1 MSRENNKLFNNTEK
15 DPTDSGMLD
24 QIKVVIFGDRFSLL
38 TFTEGDSAEDQ
49 GLSFKV
55 KNGKIYSNGQELAT
69 GKNIIGTKT
78 VYVLDE
84 GQNIFVSYMSPP
96 AEDFVISKEK
106 ESDLKIQ
113 SNTYV
118 LFSNGKVYVYPNGNV
133 FYLNDQLGTADV
145 IADFKQGDSL
155 FVENYLVEF
164 LEDQWKI
171 SSFVEKPHFNSQTVL
186 LKAKSSI
193 YPANFPVYR
202 RSPRVLPTIYDKRQR
217 IEKPKNPPTKPK
229 NAIWRAIVPPIGM
242 VALSGLV
249 VVLMGRNAIMMLSM
263 GGMSILTAAFSIT
276 SYFSD
281 KKEYKQKK
289 ISRVEDYESYLLK
302 QVSTLQKHY
311 AEEKKILFYQQ
322 PNIETLIEMI
332 KHYDERLY
340 ERLPFNED
348 FMTVSL
354 GLGEMDSQLQIDY
367 QTDYLTKD
375 KLTIFSQDLLKTYE
389 KQKGV
394 PVTTTLAE
402 NIVGLVAKHDM
413 GQLFIQQILL
423 QIAAF
428 HSYHDV
434 IFVNLSS
441 QEDYDQIWKK
451 WRFLPHFLLPMI
463 NVRGFVHD
471 DRTKDAVLTSL
482 YQVLQSRFQETDQ
495 KKRTFLPQIVIVIS
509 DDRLLSGHAINES
522 LSRPDLASFG
532 VTVIW
537 VKESRRQLPETVTTL
552 IDLKNG
558 DTATLIN
565 NRGLYVNQD
574 FTPYPMN
581 IDYEPAIR
589 HLSNLIHEE
598 TQKNALPDA
607 ITFLELYNVEHVDD
621 LNIANRWVHGDTS
634 KSLAVPLG
642 VRGKDDIVQ
651 LNLHE
656 RAHGPHGLVAGTTGS
671 GKSEILQSY
680 MLSLA
685 LNFSPEDI
693 GFLPID
699 FKGGGMANLFKDL
712 PHLLGVITNLDGA
725 GIQRALASI
734 RAELQKRQRLFGRYG
749 VNHINGYTKL
759 YKEGRS
765 GAEGDFPTEPL
776 PHLFLI
782 SDEFA
787 ELKQNEPEFMTE
799 LVSAARIGRSLGIHL
814 ILATQKPSGVV
825 NDQIWSNS
833 RFKLALKVAE
843 KADSNEII
851 KTPDAASITQPGRAY
866 LQVGNNE
873 IYELFQSAW
882 SGARYAPTVKSRTE
896 EVDNR
901 IWLINELGQYELATT
916 DLSYLEEEAVSIDPN
931 ADETELDAVVEY
943 IAQYA
948 KSIDLRMPTKPWLP
962 PLKDEISSPLLVP
975 KWSERKLHKAPFAL
989 MDVPSEQAQHV
1000 LEFDLEEFS
1009 HSIIYASPGFGKSQA
1024 LQTLVM
1030 NFARLNSPAQMH
1042 FNLFDFGTNGLFPL
1056 KGLPHVADIV
1066 NLDDS
1071 EKLLKFLKTLQKE
1084 IQKRRDLLAEYGVTS
1099 IEQYEQK
1106 TGQSLPFI
1114 LNIVDSYD
1122 TVRDHPLESSI
1133 ESAFHQVL
1141 REGAS
1146 LGIYLIVTVL
1156 RNTTMKLSMRSNFA
1170 TQFVLYLVDK
1180 DSKKDLIGFD
1190 ALADQVIPG
1199 RGQIRFDEPIRFQV
1213 YLATEGGS
1221 NLERLQSLETAI
1233 ESMDQAWDG
1242 PRPEAVPMLANEIT
1256 FETFEDDPAVHNER
1270 QLFNI
1275 PIGYDKE
1282 TTLIR
1287 SIEPMNYDFILLMD
1301 DTPSQTYSLERT
1313 LLSAFSAFSGKVN
1326 RVVVDTDGRFS
1337 GMNDYFD
1344 TIIEEATMGQFLNEL
1359 LGIIQSGMRREQP
1372 MFVYLPDINLTG
1384 DKIML
1389 TDKDVNTLFT
1399 KSSAVNI
1406 HLIFHG
1412 YQSGIVTKFTPFFK
1426 RLRQNVPMGT
1436 FGTTFNEQK
1445 VVPGRTKYNEPL
1457 VELNETQLFIGRD
1470 VYRLRIP
1477 QDK

>member
-1 MSRENNKLFNNTEK
+1 MSKEEKSFIENIEK
-15 DPTDSGMLD
+15 DSASRKMSSKINVL
-24 QIKVVIFGDRFSLL
+24 ILGDRFSLL
-38 TFTEGDSAEDQ
+38 TFTEGDSTEEQ
-49 GLSFKV
+49 GFSFNIRDNNVYINERKL
-55 KNGKIYSNGQELAT
+55 NI
-69 GKNIIGTKT
+69 GKNILGDKK
-78 VYVLDE
+78 VYVIQE
-84 GQNIFVSYMSPP
+84 AENIIDSYMLPP
-96 AEDFVISKEK
+96 TQDFVISKEK
-106 ESDLKIQ
+106 EADLQIQ
-113 SNTYV
+113 SNSYV
-118 LFSNGKVYVYPNGNV
+118 LFSNGKVNVFPNGEPC
-133 FYLNDQLGTADV
+133 YLNGHV
-145 IADFKQGDSL
+145 ISSDILSEFKRGDSL
-155 FVENYLVEF
+155 FIENYYIVF
-164 LEDQWKI
+164 LENQWKI
-171 SSFVEKPHFNSQTVL
+171 SSFFGEPQFNRHSVL
-186 LKAKSSI
+186 LEDKKSI
-193 YPANFPVYR
+193 YPSNFPIYR

-217 IEKPKNPPTKPK
+217 VEKPKAPPTKPK

-281 KKEYKQKK
+281 RKEYKQNK
-289 ISRVEDYESYLLK
+289 ITRLEDYEAYLLE

-311 AEEKKILFYQQ
+311 AEEKEILFYQQ

-332 KHYDERLY
+332 LNYDERIY

-354 GLGEMDSQLQIDY
+354 GLGEIDSQLKIDY
-367 QTDYLTKD
+367 SEDYLTKD
-375 KLTIFSQDLLKTYE
+375 KLTIFSQDLLKTYK

-394 PVTTTLAE
+394 PVTTSLAG
-402 NIVGLVAKHDM
+402 NIIGLVAKHDM
-413 GQLFIQQILL
+413 GQLFIQQLLL
-423 QIAAF
+423 QVATF

-434 IFVNLSS
+434 IFVNVTS
-441 QEDYDQIWKK
+441 QEDYDKIWEK
-451 WRFLPHFLLPMI
+451 WRFLPHFHLPMV

-482 YQVLQSRFQETDQ
+482 YQVLQSRFQESDKQ
-495 KKRTFLPQIVIVIS
+495 KKTFLPQIVIVVS
-509 DDRLLSGHAINES
+509 DDRLLSGHVINES
-522 LSRPDLASFG
+522 LAKPDLASYG

-565 NRGLYVNQD
+565 NAGLYVNQD
-574 FTPYPMN
+574 FTPYPMQN
-581 IDYEPAIR
+581 DYEVAVR
-589 HLSNLIHEE
+589 CLSNLVHEE

-607 ITFLELYNVEHVDD
+607 ITFLELYNVERVND
-621 LNIANRWVHGDTS
+621 LDIGSRWGQGDTS

-734 RAELQKRQRLFGRYG
+734 RAELRKRQRLFGRFG

-759 YKEGRS
+759 YKEGRL
-765 GAEGDFPTEPL
+765 GIEGDFPTEPL

-882 SGARYAPTVKSRTE
+882 SGARYAPSEETKSE
-896 EVDNR
+896 EIDNR
-901 IWLINELGQYELATT
+901 IWIINELGQYELATT
-916 DLSYLEEEAVSIDPN
+916 DLSYAEEEKVSITPN
-931 ADETELDAVVEY
+931 DDKTELDAVVEY

-948 KSIDLRMPTKPWLP
+948 KSIELRMPTKPWLP
-962 PLKDEISSPLLVP
+962 PLENELISPILDT
-975 KWSERKLHKAPFAL
+975 KWTDKKHHKAPFAL
-989 MDVPSEQAQHV
+989 MDIPSEQAQHV
-1000 LEFDLEEFS
+1000 LEFDIVEFS
-1009 HSIIYASPGFGKSQA
+1009 HSLIYGSPGFGKSQT
-1024 LQTLVM
+1024 LQTIVM
-1030 NFARLNSPAQMH
+1030 NFARLNRPDQMH

-1066 NLDDS
+1066 SLDEP
-1071 EKLLKFLKTLQKE
+1071 EKLLKLLKTVQNE

-1106 TGQSLPFI
+1106 TGKSMPFI
-1114 LNIVDSYD
+1114 LNVVDSYD
-1122 TVRDHPLESSI
+1122 TVRDHSLENSI
-1133 ESAFHQVL
+1133 EATFHQVL

-1156 RNTTMKLSMRSNFA
+1156 RNTSMKISMRSNFA
-1170 TQFVLYLVDK
+1170 TQLVLYLVDK
-1180 DSKKDLIGFD
+1180 DSKKDIIGFD

-1199 RGQIRFDEPIRFQV
+1199 RGQIKLEEPTRFQV
-1213 YLATEGGS
+1213 YLATEGNS
-1221 NLERLQSLETAI
+1221 NLEQLQNLENAI
-1233 ESMDQAWDG
+1233 ELMDKEWVG
-1242 PRPEAVPMLANEIT
+1242 PRPEPIPMLANEIT
-1256 FETFEDDPAVHNER
+1256 FEDFENDITVKEER
-1270 QLFNI
+1270 QKLNI

-1282 TTLIR
+1282 TTLVR
-1287 SIEPMNYDFILLMD
+1287 SIEPMNHDFILLMD

-1313 LLSAFSAFSGKVN
+1313 ILSAFAELSGKVN
-1326 RVVVDTDGRFS
+1326 RVVVDTDGRFE
-1337 GMNDYFD
+1337 GMSEYFD
-1344 TIIEEATMGQFLNEL
+1344 TRIEESSIGQFLNEL
-1359 LGIIQSGMRREQP
+1359 LSIIQSGIRREQP

-1384 DKIML
+1384 DKITLM
-1389 TDKDVNTLFT
+1389 DKEVNTLFT
-1399 KSSAVNI
+1399 KASTVNI

-1412 YQSGIVTKFTPFFK
+1412 YQSGVLSKYTPFFK

-1436 FGTTFNEQK
+1436 FGTIFNEQK
-1445 VVPGRTKYNEPL
+1445 VVPGRTVYNEPL
-1457 VELNETQLFIGRD
+1457 VELNETQFFIGRN
-1470 VYRLRIP
+1470 VYRIRIP

>member
-1 MSRENNKLFNNTEK
+1 MSRDDKSFFHNTEK
-15 DPTDSGMLD
+15 NLVSGKMLG
-24 QIKVVIFGDRFSLL
+24 QLKVVIFSERLSIL
-38 TFTEGDSAEDQ
+38 TFMEGTNAEEQ
-49 GLSFKV
+49 GFSFYMKDG
-55 KNGKIYSNGQELAT
+55 NIYADEKELIM
-69 GKNIIGTKT
+69 GKNTIENKT
-78 VYVLDE
+78 VFVIE
-84 GQNIFVSYMSPP
+84 EERNIFVSYISPP
-96 AEDFVISKEK
+96 NEDFIISKDQEANLLICSK
-106 ESDLKIQ
+106 AYI
-113 SNTYV
+113 
-118 LFSNGKVYVYPNGNV
+118 LFSNGKVYLYPNDSV
-133 FYLNDQLGTADV
+133 CYLNERLISSD
-145 IADFKQGDSL
+145 IISEFKQGDSI
-155 FVENYLVEF
+155 FIENYFIEF
-164 LEDQWKI
+164 LDNQWQI
-171 SSFVEKPHFNSQTVL
+171 SSFFEKAIFNSQTVL
-186 LKAKSSI
+186 LQERKSI
-193 YPANFPVYR
+193 YQSNFPVYR

-229 NAIWRAIVPPIGM
+229 NAIWRAIVPPLGM
-242 VALSGLV
+242 FALSGLV

-263 GGMSILTAAFSIT
+263 GGMSVLTAAFSIT
-276 SYFSD
+276 SYFTD

-289 ISRVEDYESYLLK
+289 ITRLEDYEAYLLQ
-302 QVSTLQKHY
+302 QVSTLHKHY
-311 AEEKKILFYQQ
+311 IEERNILFYQQ

-332 KHYDERLY
+332 MRYDERIY

-354 GLGEMDSQLQIDY
+354 GLGDIDSQLQIDY
-367 QTDYLTKD
+367 QTDFLTKD

-389 KQKGV
+389 KQKSV
-394 PVTTTLAE
+394 PVTTTLAQ
-402 NIVGLVAKHDM
+402 NIIGLVAQHDI
-413 GQLFIQQILL
+413 GQLFLQQLLL

-434 IFVNLSS
+434 IFVNLTS
-441 QEDYDQIWKK
+441 QQDYDQIWKK

-482 YQVLQSRFQETDQ
+482 YQVLQSRFQEKDQ
-495 KKRTFLPQIVIVIS
+495 KERTYLPQIVIVIS

-522 LSRPDLASFG
+522 LSRSDLASFG

-552 IDLKNG
+552 IDLRSR

-565 NRGLYVNQD
+565 NRGIYVNQA
-574 FTPYPMN
+574 FTPYPLVDN
-581 IDYEPAIR
+581 YEGAVR
-589 HLSNLIHEE
+589 RLSNLIHEE

-607 ITFLELYNVEHVDD
+607 ITFLELYNAEQVED
-621 LNIANRWVHGDTS
+621 LNISSRWARGDTS

-642 VRGKDDIVQ
+642 VRGKDDIVY

-680 MLSLA
+680 ILSLA

-712 PHLLGVITNLDGA
+712 PHLMGVITNLDGA

-734 RAELQKRQRLFGRYG
+734 KAELQKRQRLFGRFG

-759 YKEGRS
+759 YKEGRT
-765 GAEGDFPTEPL
+765 GIEGDFPTEPL

-799 LVSAARIGRSLGIHL
+799 LVTAARIGRSLGIHL

-882 SGARYAPTVKSRTE
+882 SGARYAPKAKASTE

-901 IWLINELGQYELATT
+901 LWVINELGQYELATT
-916 DLSYLEEEAVSIDPN
+916 DLSYLDEEMVSRDADN
-931 ADETELDAVVEY
+931 DETELDAVVDY

-948 KSIDLRMPTKPWLP
+948 KSVNLCMPTKPWLP
-962 PLKDEISSPLLVP
+962 PLNEDIPSPILTENWGD
-975 KWSERKLHKAPFAL
+975 KKLHKAPFAL
-989 MDVPSEQAQHV
+989 MDIPSEQDQRM

-1030 NFARLNSPAQMH
+1030 NFARLNKPDQIH

-1056 KGLPHVADIV
+1056 KGLPHVADIAT
-1066 NLDDS
+1066 LDDA
-1071 EKLLKFLKTLQKE
+1071 EKLIKFLKSLQKE

-1122 TVRDHPLESSI
+1122 TVRDHPLESSV

-1146 LGIYLIVTVL
+1146 LGIYLIATVL
-1156 RNTTMKLSMRSNFA
+1156 RNTSMKLSMRSNFA

-1190 ALADQVIPG
+1190 ALADQVVPG
-1199 RGQIRFDEPIRFQV
+1199 RGQIRFEEPIRFQV

-1221 NLERLQSLETAI
+1221 NLERLQSLENAI
-1233 ESMDQAWDG
+1233 ESMDKSWNG
-1242 PRPEAVPMLANEIT
+1242 SRPEAIPMLANEIT
-1256 FETFEDDPAVHNER
+1256 FEEFENDVAVQEER
-1270 QLFNI
+1270 ERFNI

-1282 TTLIR
+1282 TTMIR

-1301 DTPSQTYSLERT
+1301 DTPSQTYSIERAI
-1313 LLSAFSAFSGKVN
+1313 LSAFSEFSGEMD
-1326 RVVVDTDGRFS
+1326 RVVVDTDGRFA
-1337 GMNDYFD
+1337 GMNEYFHTRID
-1344 TIIEEATMGQFLNEL
+1344 EANISQFLGEL
-1359 LGIIQSGMRREQP
+1359 LGIIQSGKRREQP
-1372 MFVYLPDINLTG
+1372 MFVYLPDIHLTG
-1384 DKIML
+1384 DKIVL

-1399 KSSAVNI
+1399 KSSVVNI

-1412 YQSGIVTKFTPFFK
+1412 YQSSVVSKFTPFFK

-1445 VVPGRTKYNEPL
+1445 VVPGRTQYNEPL
-1457 VELNETQLFIGRD
+1457 VELNETQFFVGRS
-1470 VYRLRIP
+1470 VHRLRIA

>member
-1 MSRENNKLFNNTEK
+1 MSREDKKFFHNTEK
-15 DPTDSGMLD
+15 ELISNKISE
-24 QIKVVIFGDRFSLL
+24 QIKVVIFGKRLSLL
-38 TFTEGDSAEDQ
+38 TFMEGDSAEVQ
-49 GLSFKV
+49 GLFFNVTDSKV
-55 KNGKIYSNGQELAT
+55 FSNGKELT
-69 GKNIIGTKT
+69 RGKNTIENKT
-78 VYVLDE
+78 VFVLEEESD
-84 GQNIFVSYMSPP
+84 ISVSYISPP
-96 AEDFVISKEK
+96 NQDFIISKEK
-106 ESDLKIQ
+106 EADLLIHSKA
-113 SNTYV
+113 YV
-118 LFSNGKVYVYPNGNV
+118 LFSNGKVYLYPNGSV
-133 FYLNDQLGTADV
+133 FYLNEQLISSD
-145 IADFKQGDSL
+145 IISEFKKGDSI
-155 FVENYLVEF
+155 FVENYFIEF
-164 LEDQWKI
+164 LENQWQI
-171 SSFVEKPHFNSQTVL
+171 SSFFEKANFNTQSVL
-186 LKAKSSI
+186 LEEKKSI
-193 YPANFPVYR
+193 YQSNFPVYR

-229 NAIWRAIVPPIGM
+229 NAIWRAIVPPLGM

-263 GGMSILTAAFSIT
+263 GGMSVLTAAFSIT
-276 SYFSD
+276 SYFTD

-289 ISRVEDYESYLLK
+289 ITRVEDYEAYLLK
-302 QVSTLQKHY
+302 QLSTLHKHY
-311 AEEKKILFYQQ
+311 AEEKNILFYQQ
-322 PNIETLIEMI
+322 PNINTLIDMI
-332 KHYDERLY
+332 MRYDERLY

-354 GLGEMDSQLQIDY
+354 GLGDIDSQLQIDY
-367 QTDYLTKD
+367 QTDFLTKD

-394 PVTTTLAE
+394 PVTTTLAQ
-402 NIVGLVAKHDM
+402 NIVGLVAQHDI
-413 GQLFIQQILL
+413 GQLFIQQLLL
-423 QIAAF
+423 QVAAF

-434 IFVNLSS
+434 IFVNLTS

-482 YQVLQSRFQETDQ
+482 YQVLQSRIQDKEQ
-495 KKRTFLPQIVIVIS
+495 KERTFLPQIVIVIS

-522 LSRPDLASFG
+522 LSRADLASFG

-565 NRGLYVNQD
+565 NRGIYVNQV
-574 FTPYPMN
+574 FTPYPL
-581 IDYEPAIR
+581 IDDYEGAVR
-589 HLSNLIHEE
+589 SLSNLVHEE

-607 ITFLELYNVEHVDD
+607 ITFLELYNVEQVGD
-621 LNIANRWVHGDTS
+621 LNISSRWARGDTS

-642 VRGKDDIVQ
+642 VRGKDDIVY

-680 MLSLA
+680 ILSLA

-712 PHLLGVITNLDGA
+712 PHLMGVITNLDGA

-734 RAELQKRQRLFGRYG
+734 RAELQKRQRLFGRFG

-765 GAEGDFPTEPL
+765 GIEGDFPTEPL

-799 LVSAARIGRSLGIHL
+799 LVTTARIGRSLGIHL

-882 SGARYAPTVKSRTE
+882 SGARYAPTVKARSE

-901 IWLINELGQYELATT
+901 LWIINELGQYELATT
-916 DLSYLEEEAVSIDPN
+916 DLSYLEETVSTDAN
-931 ADETELDAVVEY
+931 TDETELDAVVEY
-943 IAQYA
+943 IAQHA
-948 KSIDLRMPTKPWLP
+948 KNVDLCIPAKPWLP
-962 PLKDEISSPLLVP
+962 PLDEDITSPVLTT
-975 KWSERKLHKAPFAL
+975 KWTEKKLHKAPFAL
-989 MDVPSEQAQHV
+989 MDIPSEQAQRM

-1030 NFARLNSPAQMH
+1030 NFARLNRPDQMQ

-1056 KGLPHVADIV
+1056 KGLPHVADIAT
-1066 NLDDS
+1066 LDDA
-1071 EKLLKFLKTLQKE
+1071 EKLLKLLKSLQKE

-1106 TGQSLPFI
+1106 TGQYLPFI

-1122 TVRDHPLESSI
+1122 TVRDHPLESSV

-1146 LGIYLIVTVL
+1146 LGIYLIATVL

-1199 RGQIRFDEPIRFQV
+1199 RGQIRFEEPIRFQV
-1213 YLATEGGS
+1213 YLATEGSS
-1221 NLERLQSLETAI
+1221 NLERLQSLENAI
-1233 ESMDQAWDG
+1233 EVMDKLWDG

-1256 FETFEDDPAVHNER
+1256 FEQFENDVAVQEER
-1270 QLFNI
+1270 QKYNI

-1282 TTLIR
+1282 TTLVR
-1287 SIEPMNYDFILLMD
+1287 SIEPMNYEFILLMD
-1301 DTPSQTYSLERT
+1301 DTPSQTYSIERT
-1313 LLSAFSAFSGKVN
+1313 ILSAFSEFSGKVD
-1326 RVVVDTDGRFS
+1326 RVVVDTDGRFV
-1337 GMNDYFD
+1337 GMNEYFD
-1344 TIIEEATMGQFLNEL
+1344 TRIEEANISQFLGEL
-1359 LGIIQSGMRREQP
+1359 LSIIQSGKRREQP
-1372 MFVYLPDINLTG
+1372 MFVYLPDINLAG
-1384 DKIML
+1384 DKIVLM
-1389 TDKDVNTLFT
+1389 DKDVNTLFT
-1399 KSSAVNI
+1399 KSSSVNI

-1412 YQSGIVTKFTPFFK
+1412 YQSGIVSKFTPFFK

-1436 FGTTFNEQK
+1436 FGTIFNEQK
-1445 VVPGRTKYNEPL
+1445 VVPGRTHYNEPL
-1457 VELNETQLFIGRD
+1457 VELNETQFFVGRS
-1470 VYRLRIP
+1470 VHRLRIP
-1477 QDK
+1477 QEK